1 MGTVIKCIE
10 PKAPNFTL
18 SKYVHPFTITT
29 IRRAQYLN
37 YHYCPLLENLKY
49 FPL

>member
-18 SKYVHPFTITT
+18 SKYVHTFTITT

-37 YHYCPLLENLKY
+37 CPLLENLKY